1 MTDLKFY
8 GDENLLKP
16 KIREIYAK
24 LKLNAKEEIGYIPEY
39 TRDKKK
45 NNVDRR
51 TKKQIFKDNFYLFL
65 VILIVIGFLAIFVI
79 GFVTVFK
86 WIF

>member
-1 MTDLKFY
+1 MKKNDTIYETVSLYLESVNNSGYKILTDLKFY

-51 TKKQIFKDNFYLFL
+51 TKKQIFKAM
-65 VILIVIGFLAIFVI
+65 V
-79 GFVTVFK
+79 
-86 WIF
+86 